1 MISIR
6 RNVFETNSS
15 SSHSLSILTYQ
26 EPRNDKIPRNAESYK
41 VEELGGYDFEIYSE
55 VEKLSFMLNVIATY
69 IRSHYEK
76 FDDEKPF
83 EEMLKYEPFVWLQ
96 EMIKEETGT
105 TIEFVDKKRKWY
117 PYFET
122 LDDEWFTIEKVFECD
137 WSNEQEF
144 KKYMKELIF
153 DNNKGIS
160 YEEDEW

>member
-1 MISIR
+1 MLSIR

-15 SSHSLSILTYQ
+15 SSHSLSIVTY
-26 EPRNDKIPRNAESYK
+26 EKPKTDKIPRNAESYK

-69 IRSHYEK
+69 IRNHTK
-76 FDDEKPF
+76 FGVEETF
-83 EEMLKYEPFVWLQ
+83 EEMIKREPFVWLQ
-96 EMIKEETGT
+96 EMVKEETGT
-105 TIEFVDKKRKWY
+105 TIEFIDPEEKWH

-122 LDDEWFTIEKVFECD
+122 LDDECFTIEKVFECD

-160 YEEDEW
+160 YEEDKW